1 MADLETVASDLG
13 WRFEIATKGGENS
26 LSRAT
31 ASRSSKRF
39 DFGTSIDRTRVC
51 RLFAR
56 STIFDNRRK
65 EKLPIS
71 SISHARPR
79 IGV

>member
-1 MADLETVASDLG
+1 MADLETVASDLN

-26 LSRAT
+26 LSQ

-51 RLFAR
+51 HLFAR

-65 EKLPIS
+65 GKLPIS